1 MKKIAKFLFEVG
13 MLKRTPRSGLQFLGS
28 GSESVAEHTCRTV
41 YIAFSLAKM
50 VDNIDESR
58 LLKMCLFHDLVESR
72 TGDLNYVNKK
82 YVQSDETRAM
92 EDICR
97 PLPFGEEMKS
107 LFREFNDGETPE
119 AQLAHDA
126 DQLELILL
134 LRECQDLGNKYSAD
148 WIPLAIKRLK
158 TDAAI
163 ELAHAILGTDW
174 SSWWFEA
181 DDESWWINGK

>member
-1 MKKIAKFLFEVG
+1 MKKIAEFLFEVG

-28 GSESVAEHTCRTV
+28 GNESVAEHTCRTV
-41 YIAFSLAKM
+41 YIAVALAGM
-50 VDNIDESR
+50 VEGVDETR
-58 LLKMCLFHDLVESR
+58 LLKMCLFHDLVETR

-82 YVQSDETRAM
+82 YVKSDEMKAM
-92 EDICR
+92 ADICR
-97 PLPFGEEMKS
+97 PLPFGGGMES
-107 LFREFNDGETPE
+107 LLRGFDEGKTLE
-119 AQLAHDA
+119 AQLANDA

-148 WIPLAIKRLK
+148 WIPIAIKRLK

-163 ELAHAILGTDW
+163 ELAQAVVATDW

-181 DDESWWINGK
+181 DDESWWVNGK